1 MRRTILSA
9 NLTNLMLQ
17 SSSLR
22 TKEMHIFLIYTQDI
36 YIRWTI
42 PGHETNLNK
51 FKVIQDKKIT
61 F

>member
-1 MRRTILSA
+1 
-9 NLTNLMLQ
+9 MLQ

-61 F
+61 FWEQI